1 MVDGGLSPKP
11 SFNLPPLA
19 KAIHCHQ
26 RTSRLPHGRFDNE
39 LLAMLE
45 LPRTVF
51 FLRIAFSPPKF
62 FSAKPFLYGL
72 MIFMFYTDI
81 NESVKTFLEPSI
93 GIYVLE
99 ELFDVYD
106 FDIIDC
112 FDACRDFLPPN
123 YMISRMNYLFSSY

>member
-1 MVDGGLSPKP
+1 
-11 SFNLPPLA
+11 
-19 KAIHCHQ
+19 
-26 RTSRLPHGRFDNE
+26 
-39 LLAMLE
+39 
-45 LPRTVF
+45 
-51 FLRIAFSPPKF
+51 
-62 FSAKPFLYGL
+62 
-72 MIFMFYTDI
+72 MIFMFYTEI

-99 ELFDVYD
+99 ELFNVYG